1 MGEALDDY
9 GSVGAGY
16 ADAAGWW
23 FVSVLIRL
31 EEMGNYG
38 CQDYSQA
45 A

>member
-1 MGEALDDY
+1 MGEAFDDD
-9 GSVGAGY
+9 GSVGTGY

-23 FVSVLIRL
+23 FVSVLICL
-31 EEMGNYG
+31 EEMGSEG